1 MPLLTGSSQGVISSN
16 IEELMKS
23 GRGRDQAV
31 AIALK
36 HAGKSKKTKAV
47 AAKVVKKPAA
57 NKINIKKSY

>member
-1 MPLLTGSSQGVISSN
+1 
-16 IEELMKS
+16 MKS